1 MHIRPSM
8 GVAGA
13 AALVV
18 ALSPA
23 PALAAGEIRI
33 ATGQPGTSWHAFGA
47 ALAQRYNAAFPGS
60 KAVPIPRGNGYWNP
74 VVVNVRRAEFGL
86 ASAASAAWAHTGDET
101 AYEKKKYTDIRVV
114 MAGLRPVW
122 IAAILHEEYIRNTGN
137 STLDRALRARSAAP
151 RIVMEPFSSLV
162 PIVADKILGSM
173 GSSRRILRERGGD
186 VLQVAAAQISVDD
199 QGRARGSLFRGGRTG
214 ACGGAQLGA
223 RIPCA
228 LRRSAAERAR
238 RAGARATDA
247 LFPRSPVRARRAGGR
262 NGRSRH
268 RADRSPECRE
278 PRRPRDVESPDRR
291 PRGSC
296 PKPSRL
302 AGLFAQPLRSA
313 EDARRTDASGGCQF
327 LSRAWMDRTGETG
340 SDSAAPFQ
348 AAALNPGAR
357 SGAPG
362 TRSIQRLE
370 TDQKHSLSCL
380 IRNIFPL
387 KRIIR

>member
-23 PALAAGEIRI
+23 PALAVGEVRI

-101 AYEKKKYTDIRVV
+101 AYAKKKYTDIRVV

-137 STLDRALRARSAAP
+137 STLHRALRARRAAP

-162 PIVADKILGSM
+162 PIVADKILASM

-186 VLQVAAAQISVDD
+186 VLQVAAAQIPSMI
-199 QGRARGSLFRGGRTG
+199 RG
-214 ACGGAQLGA
+214 
-223 RIPCA
+223 
-228 LRRSAAERAR
+228 ERADLYFE
-238 RAGARATDA
+238 AVG
-247 LFPRSPVRARRAGGR
+247 PVRAAALSSALASHARFVDLPPNALDALARARLTPYSPALRSGR
-262 NGRSRH
+262 DGREVETVDLGTVLIVH
-268 RADRSPECRE
+268 RNVGNHVVRAMLRVLIDDREILARSHPAWRDYSPSPYEALKTRGVPMHPAAASFFRE
-278 PRRPRDVESPDRR
+278 RGWTELAKRGPIPLPRSKPRR
-291 PRGSC
+291 
-296 PKPSRL
+296 
-302 AGLFAQPLRSA
+302 
-313 EDARRTDASGGCQF
+313 
-327 LSRAWMDRTGETG
+327 
-340 SDSAAPFQ
+340 
-348 AAALNPGAR
+348 
-357 SGAPG
+357 
-362 TRSIQRLE
+362 
-370 TDQKHSLSCL
+370 
-380 IRNIFPL
+380 
-387 KRIIR
+387 